1 MDVSRQSGGDV
12 QYAKFLILNQMSAAK
27 ANGYASHD
35 GKNARVGSQLGGL
48 SIQAD
53 RTADTLDEVCIY

>member
-1 MDVSRQSGGDV
+1 
-12 QYAKFLILNQMSAAK
+12 MSAAK